1 MNVGNRRETSGV
13 ASSDLDSSTSG
24 CSTGDEDADRNYGTE
39 GTTDGLHLEAR
50 FRKVIESAMRK

>member
-1 MNVGNRRETSGV
+1 M